1 MLPQK
6 AQGSQRQH
14 LLSMAV
20 FPARRLGDAANGGM
34 EGHAP
39 SWPRSDCW
47 PPRREGTKKTR
58 RSCSRGTTFCV
69 LPQQMLPQKTQGPQ
83 RQHLLSMAVFPA
95 RRLGDAANGGMEGH
109 APSWPR
115 SDSWPPRHEGTKKT
129 RRSCSRGT
137 TFRVCKM

>member
-1 MLPQK
+1 
-6 AQGSQRQH
+6 
-14 LLSMAV
+14 MAV

-39 SWPRSDCW
+39 SWPRSDSW
-47 PPRREGTKKTR
+47 PRRRPRHRAGLADASEGTKKTR

-115 SDSWPPRHEGTKKT
+115 SDSWTPRREGTKKT